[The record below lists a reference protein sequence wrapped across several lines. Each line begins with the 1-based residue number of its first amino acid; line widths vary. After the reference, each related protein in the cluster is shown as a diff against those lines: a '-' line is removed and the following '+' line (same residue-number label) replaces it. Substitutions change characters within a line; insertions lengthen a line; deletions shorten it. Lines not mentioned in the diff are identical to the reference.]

1 MTSLVSGKTLEVRAL
16 KIVAGLEAEK
26 TNLFLQALASA
37 ASSGKDSSG
46 AVRQVLAGKVESGAS
61 GRARPKEAAVD
72 PEKEKE
78 KVSGEREKTSERP
91 RKADGDRDK
100 EKEREREKRRAQR
113 DAEHEAEKE
122 KQRRALKE
130 ERDGERAQ
138 QDEEK
143 ERERRRK
150 ERKERA
156 AAMEAEKEKER
167 EKEQAAAAAAEKE
180 STMVGDRMEISEA
193 PRSSDARP
201 ARPTTARRAPPKLP
215 TNVKSV
221 VGGGT
226 NEGNKAGP
234 KEGSGGPSGLKDA
247 PVLSA
252 GHHHPSSSST
262 SSAGGGGG
270 GGATAAPMAAV
281 SVIVDDGPDEE
292 EEEEPP
298 EVGGE
303 VDGGGLGLRAQDTT
317 TPQSGNPTEQQGA
330 LVRDIMRE
338 EKSLSQEGGKENGPR
353 LMGRTSQREREKEKG
368 GKDKPTGIILD
379 SRRRKEKLSAAG
391 EIDKLRGSVQSLCRA
406 ANPLGKCMDYLSED
420 MDLMSAELQGWRSE
434 SRSQWSGWKDEAGKT
449 NGGLEPLQQELSELD
464 EQIRQQRLKNNA
476 LKATIF
482 QNDDHIQ
489 SLLNNI
495 TQGHSRR

>member
-1 MTSLVSGKTLEVRAL
+1 
-16 KIVAGLEAEK
+16 
-26 TNLFLQALASA
+26 
-37 ASSGKDSSG
+37 
-46 AVRQVLAGKVESGAS
+46 
-61 GRARPKEAAVD
+61 
-72 PEKEKE
+72 
-78 KVSGEREKTSERP
+78 
-91 RKADGDRDK
+91 
-100 EKEREREKRRAQR
+100 
-113 DAEHEAEKE
+113 
-122 KQRRALKE
+122 
-130 ERDGERAQ
+130 
-138 QDEEK
+138 
-143 ERERRRK
+143 
-150 ERKERA
+150 
-156 AAMEAEKEKER
+156 
-167 EKEQAAAAAAEKE
+167 
-180 STMVGDRMEISEA
+180 MVGDRMEISEA

-226 NEGNKAGP
+226 NEGNKAGV
-234 KEGSGGPSGLKDA
+234 KEGSGGPPPSLGGGPSGLKDT

-252 GHHHPSSSST
+252 GHHHPSSSS

-270 GGATAAPMAAV
+270 GGGATAGPMTAV

-379 SRRRKEKLSAAG
+379 SRKRKEKLSAAG